1 MDTCGNDWS
10 HNRLKERSKLH
21 SIKRTLIPAST
32 EIDYYF
38 RAPKDDFPLII
49 FLHGFGETFGH
60 LLRHFEK
67 KIPPH
72 TGILAVNGVFPLPQ
86 KKFDSPEWKLRFCWY
101 FYDAVKTEYFINQ
114 RYPAEVLSGLIQQLN
129 LEKMKKV
136 IVGYSQGGY
145 LAPFLGE
152 QLENVQSCISIN
164 GEYKHQLLPQILPFP
179 IINICGEQDEV
190 VDPTNCHKS
199 HEIMTKRGNSGDFYL
214 VKETGHQINNN
225 IIKLVINE
233 INSVIN

>member
-1 MDTCGNDWS
+1 
-10 HNRLKERSKLH
+10 LH

-32 EIDYYF
+32 EIDYYL

-67 KIPPH
+67 KIPH
-72 TGILAVNGVFPLPQ
+72 QAGILAVNGVFPLAQ

-101 FYDAVKTEYFINQ
+101 FYDSAKKEYFINQ
-114 RYPAEVLSGLIQQLN
+114 RYPAEVLAGLIQQLN
-129 LEKMKKV
+129 LEQKKKI

-152 QLENVQSCISIN
+152 QLENVVSCISIN
-164 GEYKHQLLPQILPFP
+164 GEYKHQLLPEKLPFP

-190 VDPTNCHKS
+190 VDPINCRNS
-199 HEIMTKRGNSGDFYL
+199 HEIIMKRGNSGGFYL
-214 VKETGHQINNN
+214 VKRAGHQINTD
-225 IIKLVINE
+225 ITELVISE
-233 INSVIN
+233 ITSVIN